1 MRAPGSALRRAIF
14 LLIFAVGFGVTP
26 LGVTAQNQA
35 QTLIPASAAF
45 NYPGCNNQDLDGLV
59 IHVAGLDLNILTS
72 EVESP
77 YRADP
82 EWNVVGVPN
91 SSPFPNLQPPTIL
104 EGFVAP
110 VASNETS
117 TSQAPAEV
125 AEEDMPW
132 NHYTH
137 DFTVNVVPDPSYQHL
152 LSSWVRDPGGPYTP
166 PEKAPFEEGC
176 PPGFTFV
183 QTPGDPNPNDGTC
196 VGCPDN
202 EFLAAQGC
210 TTDAPEVCPDGT
222 TGLVCV
228 HTDMEVEWDN
238 ASLMDEREGFQRDW
252 GAVPE
257 FVWPGVGDRVWVAGR
272 WIFDCGHPGV
282 NGTQT
287 NVRFGTEIHPPRALV
302 TYRLNHSA
310 LDSFPKPR
318 ISAPNFPY
326 PQSYLPVTGEPV
338 AGQPGPT
345 NVPVTEADVY
355 VSGFGGAANDMCSI
369 VPIPCSDFGGHS
381 GVVLPVNDRNYVF
394 DIYPPGTNFNETT
407 ENGNFVVTPPVPIAS
422 LQWRL
427 VDHSSELPAHAC
439 GGDDTSVCNSVQ
451 PIFCLLDDSTPPIPQ
466 DQSNVPAQCPVP
478 QPPVISAALA
488 TPSVGSV
495 GSSPCIAINCYQVPA
510 HPTRLRVILPLQG
523 APANYFAKSIL
534 LGWDDV
540 PTGPLTLKNG
550 GPGIS
555 ALADGLGTGGN
566 QVTGTPVVRTFQ
578 VRLQEFFRLQSGD
591 STDWRIFVNV
601 GGQWRYMS
609 RIYDTDANGNNLCEE
624 NNPSLQPAGLA
635 CFNFNNTPWTVSV
648 QDGTPIHVAV
658 GGFLAN
664 GVESSNTSLYMC
676 RTYPA
681 GCDPPTSNDFSLGLV
696 EPFLDLAFKND
707 ERIGTSEFDLVAPD
721 YSPPG
726 TDGILATQAFN
737 CPNLLTGTCQIQYYT
752 QFSVQEVPGPTA
764 PSNPAL
770 TIGTPNFAGAAGT
783 YISANTPMILAT
795 ADPSTEGFQYRF
807 YMQTTGLALPT
818 LPVYPSLPDF
828 SGPVHWAHADLPS
841 PIVFLGS
848 VNANASGSTVGVL
861 PVGNSVGVYV
871 GVANGGDGPYE
882 FEYSA
887 ESYGNVLQPR
897 QGASVILDTT
907 PPVAT
912 ITQPAATQY
921 AQNSTM
927 TLGYTVSD
935 GTGSGVQSF
944 TPTMDGA
951 ATLPDGT
958 SLGNGQTISLSSLS
972 PGTHTFSI
980 NSVDNVNNAGSNS
993 VVFSVVQTAGN
1004 VSSLVSVVR
1013 GGYVYNFATGRYAQT
1028 VTLTNNSSVTIS
1040 GPISLV
1046 FDNLSSNAQLFNA
1059 TGSTDSLMAPAGS
1072 PYLDA
1077 AVNLAPGQSI
1087 TLNNQFTNPTKAA
1100 ISYSTRVLAG
1110 SGPR

>member
-1 MRAPGSALRRAIF
+1 MGTRVSALRRATL
-14 LLIFAVGFGVTP
+14 LLIAALGVGVTP
-26 LGVTAQNQA
+26 LGVTAQNQT

-45 NYPGCNNQDLDGLV
+45 NYPGCNNEDLEGLV
-59 IHVAGLDLNILTS
+59 IHVPVVGDISILTP
-72 EVESP
+72 EVQSP

-82 EWNVVGVPN
+82 EWNAIMLDSN
-91 SSPFPNLQPPTIL
+91 LFPNLQPPTIL

-110 VASNETS
+110 VSSNETS

-137 DFTVNVVPDPSYQHL
+137 DFTVNVVPDPPYQHL
-152 LSSWVRDPGGPYTP
+152 LSSWVRDPGGPFTP

-176 PPGFTFV
+176 PPNFTFV
-183 QTPGDPNPNDGTC
+183 PTPGDPNPSDGTC
-196 VGCPDN
+196 VGCPQG

-210 TTDAPEVCPDGT
+210 TTDSPEVCPDGS
-222 TGLVCV
+222 TGLLCV

-238 ASLMDEREGFQRDW
+238 ASLMDEQEGFQRDW

-282 NGTQT
+282 NGTQS

-302 TYRLNHSA
+302 TFRLNHPA
-310 LDSFPKPR
+310 LDSFPVPR

-345 NVPVTEADVY
+345 NVAVTESDIY
-355 VSGFGGAANDMCSI
+355 VTGFGGAANDMCSI

-381 GVVLPVNDRNYVF
+381 GVVLPINDRNYVF
-394 DIYPPGTNFNETT
+394 DIYPPGTNFNQTT
-407 ENGNFVVTPPVPIAS
+407 ENGNFVVTPPVPTAS

-439 GGDDTSVCNSVQ
+439 GGNDTSVCNTVQ

-478 QPPVISAALA
+478 QPIGTIGTTALVTA
-488 TPSVGSV
+488 PGSP
-495 GSSPCIAINCYQVPA
+495 GGLPCTSITCYQPPA

-540 PTGPLTLKNG
+540 PTGPLNVIAN
-550 GPGIS
+550 PGIS
-555 ALADGLGTGGN
+555 ALAENLGTGGN
-566 QVTGTPVVRTFQ
+566 QVTGTPLVRTFQ
-578 VRLQEFFRLQSGD
+578 VRLNEFFRSQAGD

-624 NNPSLQPAGLA
+624 NNPSLQPSGLA

-648 QDGTPIHVAV
+648 QDGTPIHVAI

-664 GVESSNTSLYMC
+664 GVENSNTSLYMC
-676 RTYPA
+676 RTYPG

-707 ERIGTSEFDLVAPD
+707 ERIGTSEFDLEAPS
-721 YSPPG
+721 YSSP
-726 TDGILATQAFN
+726 GILATQPFD

-770 TIGTPNFAGAAGT
+770 TIGTPSFAGPAGT
-783 YISANTPMILAT
+783 FISANTPMILAT
-795 ADPSTEGFQYRF
+795 SDPDTEGFQYRF
-807 YMQTTGLALPT
+807 YQQPTGTALPT
-818 LPVYPSLPDF
+818 LPVYASLPDF
-828 SGPVHWAHADLPS
+828 PGPVHWAHADLPS
-841 PIVFLGS
+841 PFRFLGA
-848 VNANASGSTVGVL
+848 VNTNVSGSTVGFIP
-861 PVGNSVGVYV
+861 PVGSSVGVYV
-871 GVANGGDGPYE
+871 GVANSGDGPYE
-882 FEYSA
+882 FQYSA
-887 ESYGNVLQPR
+887 ESYGNVLELR
-897 QGASVILDTT
+897 QGTTVILDTT

-912 ITQPAATQY
+912 IAQPAATQY

-927 TLGYTVSD
+927 TLSYSVSD
-935 GTGSGVQSF
+935 GAGSGVQSF
-944 TPTMDGA
+944 TATMDGA
-951 ATLPDGT
+951 TTLPDGT
-958 SLGNGQTISLSSLS
+958 TLGNGQTISLSSLS
-972 PGTHTFSI
+972 LGTHTFSV

-993 VVFSVVQTAGN
+993 VVFSVVQTASDVTN
-1004 VSSLVSVVR
+1004 SVTVTR
-1013 GGYVYNFATGRYAQT
+1013 GPIVLNPVTKRYAET
-1028 VTLTNNSSVTIS
+1028 VTVTNSSANTVT

-1046 FDNLSSNAQLFNA
+1046 LANLTNATLFNA
-1059 TGSTDSLMAPAGS
+1059 TGTTSFATPLGS
-1072 PYLDA
+1072 PYVSA
-1077 AVNLAPGQSI
+1077 NVNLALGQSVSFA
-1087 TLNNQFTNPTKAA
+1087 LQLTNPTKAA
-1100 ISYSTRVLAG
+1100 ITYTTRVLAG
-1110 SGPR
+1110 PGTP